1 MTKVPATGSP
11 SSDSSTGAFRATPIT
26 WALFTSVVVLTTAA
40 DLITKEVAF
49 KNLGMPGT
57 SPGWT
62 VINNMLWWRTS
73 LNEGALFGL
82 GQGMGW
88 FFITVSV
95 AALIGIL
102 FTVSWLRLWHDA
114 ILVLSLAC
122 ITGGILG
129 NLYDRLGIPSLQW
142 HAPLGREGDP
152 VYAVRDWIHFRL
164 DGVIDWPIFNLA
176 DSFLVLGA
184 GLLLFLSFFPPAV
197 NSENSSTQNTSTQAT
212 AEETPDV

>member
-1 MTKVPATGSP
+1 MTEKPKTGTMPTDLSP
-11 SSDSSTGAFRATPIT
+11 CSQRANVVT
-26 WALFTSVVVLTTAA
+26 WAVYTLLVTLTTAA
-40 DLITKEVAF
+40 DLTTKAIAF

-57 SPGWT
+57 SPGWP
-62 VINNMLWWRTS
+62 VIKNILWYRTS

-102 FTVSWLRLWHDA
+102 FTVSWLRMRNDT
-114 ILVLSLAC
+114 VLIVALAC

-129 NLYDRLGIPSLQW
+129 NLYDRLGIPALHW
-142 HAPLGREGDP
+142 HAPLGRQGEP

-164 DGVIDWPIFNLA
+164 EGIIDWPIFNLA

-184 GLLLFLSFFPPAV
+184 GLLLFLSFFPPAHM
-197 NSENSSTQNTSTQAT
+197 SDSISPKTQSQEPTNA
-212 AEETPDV
+212 